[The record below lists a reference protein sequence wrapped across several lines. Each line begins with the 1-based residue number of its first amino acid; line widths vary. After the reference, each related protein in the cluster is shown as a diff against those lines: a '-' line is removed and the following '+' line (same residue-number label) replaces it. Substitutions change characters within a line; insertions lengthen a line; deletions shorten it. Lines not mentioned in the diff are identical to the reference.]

1 MGAFCLHH
9 TAGCGLGHVGCL
21 GRFSDLKAMI
31 LFRLVQFDSFDLGRG
46 RDGCFQHAPGLM
58 FPSNNTTFFASLFS
72 LIFYR
77 SAVTF
82 VDAVPVFSLTLICFN
97 VTTNLAFLKIE
108 TDTYALLATRMW
120 FYLLPG
126 KGQ

>member
-1 MGAFCLHH
+1 
-9 TAGCGLGHVGCL
+9 
-21 GRFSDLKAMI
+21 
-31 LFRLVQFDSFDLGRG
+31 
-46 RDGCFQHAPGLM
+46 M

-108 TDTYALLATRMW
+108 TDKYDFILIYALLATRMW

>member
-58 FPSNNTTFFASLFS
+58 FPSNNTTFFCFTFFFDFLPFSSYIRGCCPSLFVNPYLFQCNDKFS
-72 LIFYR
+72 FFKNRDGYIR
-77 SAVTF
+77 
-82 VDAVPVFSLTLICFN
+82 PVSY
-97 VTTNLAFLKIE
+97 
-108 TDTYALLATRMW
+108 TDVVLFIT
-120 FYLLPG
+120 G
-126 KGQ
+126 